1 MEAAGAD
8 PDLNGLVQAECS
20 PEEVQQYQCDAGC
33 FNRPN
38 FNTFR
43 YAIAGQGSTVAGP
56 NGLATDLGNV
66 DITDPNQ
73 VKTFINYANLWH
85 DPADFQPTY
94 DLAYRYDQNANF
106 SLFHGA
112 GSQPTLSLTTS
123 HLSRRR
129 PRPSRQLSPRA
140 RCRGW
145 AGMGRA

>member
-1 MEAAGAD
+1 MTEVAEREAD
-8 PDLNGLVQAECS
+8 PRLNVVVQAEFS
-20 PEEVQQYQCDAGC
+20 PEELQQYQCDAGC

-43 YAIAGQGSTVAGP
+43 GP

-73 VKTFINYANLWH
+73 VKAFINDANLWR
-85 DPADFQPTY
+85 DPADVQPTY

-112 GSQPTLSLTTS
+112 GSQPPLSLTTS
-123 HLSRRR
+123 NLSRRC